1 MGTESFWLPAAM
13 GGMGALGG
21 ALGGGE
27 GRGMYSFGQDHGHPD
42 PLGIGDWGHIFPPT
56 LLANYM
62 SNVEQLG
69 GLAAARAAQPI
80 TLPGTQ
86 VQPTPWYGGGGMVM
100 PVGLTGMDVAN
111 IRPSILGT
119 PGVRFPEP
127 DPGAVAAHEMLTPYG
142 PDSSDARKIAERSF
156 RENEM
161 TKFLFS
167 GAPRETAASQVETF
181 STPIAEGGQFEASLP
196 QYQGMRQ
203 PSPSPI
209 MPGGG
214 FSELFGALKLLGVEQ
229 DPMGNLTM
237 GSEYPLFTGA
247 ARPQQLVQKRWSPEM
262 VEEAAKPL
270 PSGISNPTGED
281 QDPTEQ

>member
-1 MGTESFWLPAAM
+1 MGDLGASFWGPMAM

-21 ALGGGE
+21 ALGGG
-27 GRGMYSFGQDHGHPD
+27 GDRTMTGFGQEFGKPD
-42 PLGIGDWGHIFPPT
+42 PLGIGQWGTVFPPT
-56 LLANYM
+56 LLANYLR
-62 SNVEQLG
+62 NVEQTG

-86 VQPTPWYGGGGMVM
+86 IQPTPWYGGGGMVM
-100 PVGLTGMDVAN
+100 PQILTGMDVAN

-127 DPGAVAAHEMLTPYG
+127 DPQAVEAYETNTIKTREA
-142 PDSSDARKIAERSF
+142 DRRF
-156 RENEM
+156 REQELS
-161 TKFLFS
+161 KFLFP

-196 QYQGMRQ
+196 QFQGMRQ

-214 FSELFGALKLLGVEQ
+214 FSELFGALKLLGVER

-247 ARPQQLVQKRWSPEM
+247 ARPQQLVQKRWSPGM

-281 QDPTEQ
+281 QDPTES